1 MFPDENTDIM
11 GYDKHDEIKEYKI
24 RKPLPKK
31 SINTLKQW
39 LYDHRYNPYP
49 SDGEKL
55 RLAREANLT
64 VLQLTNWLINAR
76 RRILPEIIRREG
88 HDPNSYTRHKKYRIW
103 ASSEDDHMGD
113 ESDNDSE
120 EMKTEQEHQP
130 SSNLNPMFKPVTSPI
145 DVENPVEDQE
155 ICLVCHGVRS
165 SIFMFWVEDKLEIKY
180 YCQKCD
186 PFIPLERLNDAQIE
200 ELRLKV
206 KNEIK
211 VEVEDE
217 VPEPRPEKQP
227 LSVQRSKRQLK
238 STRNPNFEYDV
249 KKIKLEESDFQCQT
263 CFQSFECQM
272 VLNRHIEAEHEG
284 IEYQECEICHKW
296 FNQKAKLLVHKQT
309 VHSWIR

>member
-1 MFPDENTDIM
+1 MFLDENTGVM
-11 GYDKHDEIKEYKI
+11 GFDKHDEIKEYKI

-31 SINTLKQW
+31 SINILKQW

-130 SSNLNPMFKPVTSPI
+130 SSNLNPMFKPATSPI

-284 IEYQECEICHKW
+284 IEYHECEICHKW

>member
-31 SINTLKQW
+31 SINILKQW

-88 HDPNSYTRHKKYRIW
+88 HDPNMYKAKKYRCW

-113 ESDNDSE
+113 ESDNDTE

-130 SSNLNPMFKPVTSPI
+130 SSNLNPMFKPATSPI

-284 IEYQECEICHKW
+284 IEYHECEICHKW